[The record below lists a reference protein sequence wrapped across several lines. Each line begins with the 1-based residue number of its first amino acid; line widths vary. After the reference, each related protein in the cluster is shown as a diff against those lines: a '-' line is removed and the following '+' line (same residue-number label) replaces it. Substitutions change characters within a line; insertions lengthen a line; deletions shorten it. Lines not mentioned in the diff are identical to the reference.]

1 MGYETTD
8 YSYTYKDL
16 SSLSADS
23 DSKVIRG
30 EESGVTRVY
39 SVAEAEKFIKAIPRF
54 YRQPKRSG
62 TSQKI
67 QRRQRAKM

>member
-30 EESGVTRVY
+30 EESGGQ
-39 SVAEAEKFIKAIPRF
+39 EFIPL
-54 YRQPKRSG
+54 
-62 TSQKI
+62 
-67 QRRQRAKM
+67 QRLKSL